1 MATEPLDLVFDLDGT
16 LIDSAPDLHACLNRL
31 LAAEGR
37 RRLDL
42 VEVVAMVGDG
52 VPALVRRAYEATGG
66 LPDDIEAAIARYRA
80 LYGDAL
86 ADKTVPYP
94 DVIETLARLLAAGHR
109 MAVCTNKPL
118 APTLEILDALDLARF
133 FRTVAGGDTLPVR
146 KPDPGHLLGLLKM
159 LESTPDRAVMIGDSL
174 NDIQVAAN
182 AGVRSIAVSYGY
194 RKQPAE
200 ELGADIVIDRFSD
213 IPAALERLASAGI

>member
-1 MATEPLDLVFDLDGT
+1 MTTEPLDLVFDLDGT